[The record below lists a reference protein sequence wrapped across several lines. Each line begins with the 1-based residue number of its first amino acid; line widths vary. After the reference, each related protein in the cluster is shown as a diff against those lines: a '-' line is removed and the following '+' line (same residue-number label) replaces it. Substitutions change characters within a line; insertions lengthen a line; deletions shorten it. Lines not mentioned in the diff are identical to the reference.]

1 LTSQKTAKASRAKTP
16 ICAVCGEF
24 AEVRWRKRWYCGNCL
39 NPDPSAEYLKVE
51 RERANG
57 QWGGLYAEA
66 WGRV

>member
-1 LTSQKTAKASRAKTP
+1 MTQRTVKANRGKAP
-16 ICAVCGEF
+16 VCTRCGLH
-24 AEVRWRKRWYCGNCL
+24 AEVKWRKRWYCGSCL
-39 NPDPSAEYLKVE
+39 NPEPSEEYLKVE

>member
-1 LTSQKTAKASRAKTP
+1 VK
-16 ICAVCGEF
+16 
-24 AEVRWRKRWYCGNCL
+24 WRKRWYCGSCL
-39 NPDPSAEYLKVE
+39 NPEPSEEYLKVE